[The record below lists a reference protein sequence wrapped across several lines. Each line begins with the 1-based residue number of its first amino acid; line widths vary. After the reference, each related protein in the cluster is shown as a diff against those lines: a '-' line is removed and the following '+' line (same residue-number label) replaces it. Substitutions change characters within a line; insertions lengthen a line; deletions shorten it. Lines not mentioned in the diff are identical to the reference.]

1 MWNYEC
7 VNSGEDYLAH
17 HGILGMKW
25 GVRRYQNS
33 DGTLTA
39 AGKKRYSGSENAYS
53 ENPLNYSKRKNTKIY
68 GSDPLTGSSKS
79 KRNVSDMTDDE
90 LLRDNTRYAL
100 ESQYKKNH
108 PQPKSKL
115 QKEKEAVDSAQ
126 RATQQMRDFNRTIR
140 NSRKQSGRDLSK
152 MSDDDLRKVI
162 NRKNLERQYRDLVYE
177 PDRIDKG
184 QAKLD
189 EILSYGGA
197 ALGVASSALSIALA
211 IRELKKG

>member
-33 DGTLTA
+33 NGTLTA
-39 AGKKRYSGSENAYS
+39 AGKKRYSVSESAYG
-53 ENPLNYSKRKNTKIY
+53 ENPLNY
-68 GSDPLTGSSKS
+68 SKS

-90 LLRDNTRYAL
+90 LLRDNKRHAL

-177 PDRIDKG
+177 PDKIDRG

-211 IRELKKG
+211 IRELKKS

>member
-39 AGKKRYSGSENAYS
+39 AGRKRYKNSWGSAAAIEYPKKKTRKVS
-53 ENPLNYSKRKNTKIY
+53 E
-68 GSDPLTGSSKS
+68 
-79 KRNVSDMTDDE
+79 MTD
-90 LLRDNTRYAL
+90 
-100 ESQYKKNH
+100 
-108 PQPKSKL
+108 
-115 QKEKEAVDSAQ
+115 KEKEAVDSSQ
-126 RATQQMRDFNRTIR
+126 RAIQQMRDLNRSIR
-140 NSRKQSGRDLSK
+140 NNRKQSGKDLSK

-177 PDRIDKG
+177 PDKIDRG

>member
-33 DGTLTA
+33 DGTLTS
-39 AGKKRYSGSENAYS
+39 AGRKRYKNSWGSAAAIEYPKKKTRKVS
-53 ENPLNYSKRKNTKIY
+53 E
-68 GSDPLTGSSKS
+68 
-79 KRNVSDMTDDE
+79 MTDDE
-90 LLRDNTRYAL
+90 LLQDNKRHAL

-108 PQPKSKL
+108 PQAKNKL

-126 RATQQMRDFNRTIR
+126 KATQQMRDLNRSIR
-140 NSRKQSGRDLSK
+140 NNRKQSSKDLSK
-152 MSDDDLRKVI
+152 MSDEDLRKVI
-162 NRKNLERQYRDLVYE
+162 NRKNLERQYNDLVYE
-177 PDRIDKG
+177 PDKIDKG

-211 IRELKKG
+211 IRELKEG

>member
-39 AGKKRYSGSENAYS
+39 AGRKRYSGRESVYG

-90 LLRDNTRYAL
+90 LLRDNKRHAL

-126 RATQQMRDFNRTIR
+126 KATQRVRDLNRSIR
-140 NSRKQSGRDLSK
+140 NSRKQNGKDLSK

-177 PDRIDKG
+177 PDKIDRG

-211 IRELKKG
+211 IQELKKG

>member
-7 VNSGEDYLAH
+7 INSGEEYLAH

-33 DGTLTA
+33 DGTLTS
-39 AGKKRYSGSENAYS
+39 AGKKRYSGSESVYG
-53 ENPLNYSKRKNTKIY
+53 ENPLNYSKRKNTKTY

-79 KRNVSDMTDDE
+79 KRSVSDMSDDE
-90 LLRDNTRYAL
+90 LLRDNKRHAL

-108 PQPKSKL
+108 PQPKSNL

-126 RATQQMRDFNRTIR
+126 KATQQVRDLNRSIR
-140 NSRKQSGRDLSK
+140 NSRKQNGKDLSK
-152 MSDDDLRKVI
+152 ISDDDLRKVI

-177 PDRIDKG
+177 PDKIDRG

>member
-7 VNSGEDYLAH
+7 VNSGEEYLAH

-33 DGTLTA
+33 DGTLTS
-39 AGKKRYSGSENAYS
+39 AGRKRYSGIESVYG
-53 ENPLNYSKRKNTKIY
+53 ENPLNYSKRKNTKTY
-68 GSDPLTGSSKS
+68 GSSPLTGSSKS
-79 KRNVSDMTDDE
+79 KRNISDMSDDE
-90 LLRDNTRYAL
+90 LLRDNKRHAL

-108 PQPKSKL
+108 PQPKSNL

-126 RATQQMRDFNRTIR
+126 KATQQMRDLNRSIR
-140 NSRKQSGRDLSK
+140 NSRKQNGKDLSK

-177 PDRIDKG
+177 PDKIDRG

-197 ALGVASSALSIALA
+197 ALGVTSSALSIALA
-211 IRELKKG
+211 IRELKKA

>member
-1 MWNYEC
+1 MWNYEY

-33 DGTLTA
+33 DGTLTS
-39 AGKKRYSGSENAYS
+39 AGRKRY
-53 ENPLNYSKRKNTKIY
+53 KN
-68 GSDPLTGSSKS
+68 SWGSSAAIEYPK
-79 KRNVSDMTDDE
+79 KKTRKVSDMSDDE
-90 LLRDNTRYAL
+90 LLRDNKRHAL

-108 PQPKSKL
+108 PEPKSNL
-115 QKEKEAVDSAQ
+115 QKEKEAIDSAQ

-140 NSRKQSGRDLSK
+140 NSRKQRGRDLSK

-162 NRKNLERQYRDLVYE
+162 NRKNLERQYRGLVYE
-177 PDRIDKG
+177 PDKIDKG

-197 ALGVASSALSIALA
+197 ALGVTSSALSIALA
-211 IRELKKG
+211 IRDLKKG

>member
-39 AGKKRYSGSENAYS
+39 GRKKYKNSWGSAAAIEYPKKKTRKVS
-53 ENPLNYSKRKNTKIY
+53 E
-68 GSDPLTGSSKS
+68 
-79 KRNVSDMTDDE
+79 MTDDE
-90 LLRDNTRYAL
+90 LLQDNKRHAL

-108 PQPKSKL
+108 PQPKSNL

-126 RATQQMRDFNRTIR
+126 KATQQVRDLNRSIR
-140 NSRKQSGRDLSK
+140 NSRKQNGKDLSQ

-177 PDRIDKG
+177 PDKIDKG

>member
-33 DGTLTA
+33 NGTLTA
-39 AGKKRYSGSENAYS
+39 AGKKRYSGSESVYG

-79 KRNVSDMTDDE
+79 KRNVSNMSDE
-90 LLRDNTRYAL
+90 ELQKDNRRHAL
-100 ESQYKKNH
+100 EAQYKKNH
-108 PQPKSKL
+108 PEEKSKL
-115 QKEKEAVDSAQ
+115 ESGKDLTDSAQ
-126 RATQQMRDFNRTIR
+126 KTIQQVRDLNR
-140 NSRKQSGRDLSK
+140 NVSNNRKKANRDLSK

-177 PDRIDKG
+177 PDKIDKG

-197 ALGVASSALSIALA
+197 TLGVASSALSIALA

>member
-33 DGTLTA
+33 DGTLTD
-39 AGKKRYSGSENAYS
+39 AGRKRYKNSWGSASAIEY
-53 ENPLNYSKRKNTKIY
+53 PKKKTRK
-68 GSDPLTGSSKS
+68 
-79 KRNVSDMTDDE
+79 VSDMSDDE
-90 LLRDNTRYAL
+90 LLRDNKRHAL

-108 PQPKSKL
+108 PQPKSNL

-177 PDRIDKG
+177 PDNIDKG

-211 IRELKKG
+211 IRELKNG

>member
-39 AGKKRYSGSENAYS
+39 AGRKRYKNSWGSATAIEY
-53 ENPLNYSKRKNTKIY
+53 PKKKTRK
-68 GSDPLTGSSKS
+68 
-79 KRNVSDMTDDE
+79 VSDMSDDE
-90 LLRDNTRYAL
+90 LLRDNKRHAL

-177 PDRIDKG
+177 PDKIDKG

>member
-17 HGILGMKW
+17 HGILRMKW
-25 GVRRYQNS
+25 GVRRYQNK
-33 DGTLTA
+33 DGTLPA
-39 AGKKRYSGSENAYS
+39 AGRKRYKNSWASPAAIEYPKN
-53 ENPLNYSKRKNTKIY
+53 KTRK
-68 GSDPLTGSSKS
+68 
-79 KRNVSDMTDDE
+79 VSDMSDDE
-90 LLRDNTRYAL
+90 LLRDNKRYAL

-108 PQPKSKL
+108 PQPKSNL

-140 NSRKQSGRDLSK
+140 NSRKQSGRDVSK

-177 PDRIDKG
+177 PDKIDKG

-197 ALGVASSALSIALA
+197 ALGVTSSALSIALA
-211 IRELKKG
+211 IRDLKKG

>member
-33 DGTLTA
+33 DGTLTD
-39 AGKKRYSGSENAYS
+39 AGRKRYKNSWGSASAIEY
-53 ENPLNYSKRKNTKIY
+53 PKKKTRK
-68 GSDPLTGSSKS
+68 
-79 KRNVSDMTDDE
+79 VSDMSDDE
-90 LLRDNTRYAL
+90 LLRDNKRHAL

-108 PQPKSKL
+108 PQPKSNL

-177 PDRIDKG
+177 PDNIDKG

>member
-1 MWNYEC
+1 
-7 VNSGEDYLAH
+7 
-17 HGILGMKW
+17 MKW

-39 AGKKRYSGSENAYS
+39 AGRKRYKNSWGSAAAIEYPKKKTRKVS
-53 ENPLNYSKRKNTKIY
+53 E
-68 GSDPLTGSSKS
+68 
-79 KRNVSDMTDDE
+79 MTDDE
-90 LLRDNTRYAL
+90 LLQDNKRHAL

-108 PQPKSKL
+108 PQPKSKI

-126 RATQQMRDFNRTIR
+126 RATQQMRDLNRSIR
-140 NSRKQSGRDLSK
+140 NNRKQSGKDLSK

-177 PDRIDKG
+177 PDKIDRG

>member
-25 GVRRYQNS
+25 GVRRFQNS

-39 AGKKRYSGSENAYS
+39 AGRKRYKNSWGSAAAIEYPKKKTRKVS
-53 ENPLNYSKRKNTKIY
+53 EI
-68 GSDPLTGSSKS
+68 
-79 KRNVSDMTDDE
+79 TDDE
-90 LLRDNTRYAL
+90 LLQDN
-100 ESQYKKNH
+100 KNH
-108 PQPKSKL
+108 PQPKSKI

-126 RATQQMRDFNRTIR
+126 RATQQMRDLNRSIR
-140 NSRKQSGRDLSK
+140 NNRKQSGKDLSK

-177 PDRIDKG
+177 PDKIDKG

-211 IRELKKG
+211 IRELKKGESSSP